1 MAGLHSSPLA
11 KLVSSDAD
19 GRPLDGKQSLVPVPR
34 RRSTPSARISDPKV
48 HAAIDAVLVE
58 SSGHEVETKRTEL
71 EATYLVLSENDQNE
85 RDAYLERG
93 RIFASLWQR
102 LTRHEY
108 NRFVESRTLVP
119 LGAKAALKLRHIVER
134 MAQRGLSRD
143 VMPATWTVAYALMSL
158 KTDEFERA
166 QEAGLVR
173 PDLSMAEIREFRK
186 RLMHMKPIVTG
197 KSADEIER
205 LRAERDGLSEEIHKL
220 RSDISRKMKR
230 LRLLDLQIETESEK
244 A

>member
-19 GRPLDGKQSLVPVPR
+19 GRPLDERQSLVPLPR
-34 RRSTPSARISDPKV
+34 RRSTSPARIADPKV
-48 HAAIDAVLVE
+48 CAAIDAVLVE
-58 SSGHEVETKRTEL
+58 SSGQDIEIKRAEL
-71 EATYLVLSENDQNE
+71 ETSYLTLSENDQNE

-102 LTRHEY
+102 LTRNEY

-134 MAQRGLSRD
+134 MAQRGVPRD
-143 VMPATWTVAYALMSL
+143 AMPATWTVAYALMSL
-158 KTDEFERA
+158 KTKEFERA
-166 QEAGLVR
+166 QEEGLVR

-186 RLMHMKPIVTG
+186 WLGKMKPIVTG
-197 KSADEIER
+197 KSIDEIER
-205 LRAERDGLSEEIHKL
+205 LRAERDGLSEEIRKL
-220 RSDISRKMKR
+220 RSDVSRKMKR
-230 LRLLDLQIETESEK
+230 LRLLDLQIATEVEET
-244 A
+244 